1 MSKKFFAFI
10 CTMILLLPI
19 SISADDSI
27 YLGGD
32 SIGIEIDY
40 DGVMISG
47 TYSFDVDQK
56 TYDPSNDVQVKDII
70 TKVNQVR
77 IHTLDDLYQQLNTY
91 QDTVNEIP
99 ITVERNQNQ
108 KELTLTTVYDTKQKT
123 FRSGLYVKDK
133 LVGVG
138 TISYYDPTTKTYGA
152 LGHEIIDVDLKEVVE
167 IRKGFIYPA
176 SVTSIQKA
184 QENIPGEKH
193 ATIDFTNK
201 VGNVVRNTPI
211 GIYGY
216 YDQLPKD
223 VTSYAWAKRDEVKTG
238 QAYMYTVVSGSTIE
252 EFSIQIV
259 KLHSQGSS
267 AIKGIEFVVDDKR
280 LLNISN
286 GIVQG
291 MSGSPIVQD
300 GKIIG
305 AVTHVVTSNPMNGYG
320 VYIEFMLEQ
329 SRSLTE

>member
-10 CTMILLLPI
+10 CTVFLLLPI

-47 TYSFDVDQK
+47 TYSFDVNQK
-56 TYDPSNDVQVKDII
+56 KYDPSNDIQVKDII

-91 QDTVNEIP
+91 QETVNEIP
-99 ITVERNQNQ
+99 ITVERDKIEQD
-108 KELTLTTVYDTKQKT
+108 LTLITVYDTKQNT

-133 LVGVG
+133 IVGVG
-138 TISYYDPTTKTYGA
+138 TMSYYDPSTQTYGA
-152 LGHEIIDVDLKEVVE
+152 LGHEIIDVDLKEVVNVS
-167 IRKGFIYPA
+167 KGFIYPA
-176 SVTSIQKA
+176 TVTSIQKA
-184 QENIPGEKH
+184 QDNIPGEKH
-193 ATIDFTNK
+193 ATIDFTDQ
-201 VGNVVRNTPI
+201 VGNVVRNTPF

-216 YDQLPKD
+216 YEQLPEHVKAYD
-223 VTSYAWAKRDEVKTG
+223 WAKQEEVKIG

-259 KLHSQGSS
+259 KLHSQSS
-267 AIKGIEFVVDDKR
+267 SSIKGIEFVVDDKR

-329 SRSLTE
+329 SRAIKE